1 MRQDEGRRAR
11 LGSGSQTTKPE
22 IPVAEELPAS
32 KTIVIVFEGG
42 KVNVC
47 GGNGLAYGCITQHE
61 PGTTCLY
68 VATAENG
75 WHAVVVGKR
84 VGWVSGACSRICRP
98 TTKGSFAELRRSLMD
113 RDCLPETG
121 ENQRTRKC

>member
-61 PGTTCLY
+61 PGTTGLY

-84 VGWVSGACSRICRP
+84 VGWVSGACSRV
-98 TTKGSFAELRRSLMD
+98 L
-113 RDCLPETG
+113 
-121 ENQRTRKC
+121 